1 LIWRIRERGTFEALR
16 REGIRARSGPIG
28 ITFLPDAPP
37 DPAPP
42 DPSSTPDDRGA
53 TGISGAPPPILE
65 PGPLPPR
72 LAFAIGRRVGH
83 AVERNRLRR
92 RLRAIF
98 ADLARQDPVALQP
111 GAYLVGC
118 QVGAVGLTHE
128 ELREHVSRA
137 LIRINRVVAR

>member
-1 LIWRIRERGTFEALR
+1 MIWRIRDRGTFEALR

-28 ITFLPDAPP
+28 VTFLPDPP
-37 DPAPP
+37 PEEPA
-42 DPSSTPDDRGA
+42 SG
-53 TGISGAPPPILE
+53 GSGAVVTEGGSHRGPILE
-65 PGPLPPR
+65 TGPLPPR

-98 ADLARQDPVALQP
+98 ADLARQDPVTLQP

-118 QVGAVGLTHE
+118 QVGATGLTHE

>member
-1 LIWRIRERGTFEALR
+1 LIWRIRDRGTFEALR
-16 REGIRARSGPIG
+16 RHGIRARSGPIG
-28 ITFLPDAPP
+28 ITFLPDPVAPEAGEATEVP
-37 DPAPP
+37 G
-42 DPSSTPDDRGA
+42 DR
-53 TGISGAPPPILE
+53 SRILE
-65 PGPLPPR
+65 TGPLPPR

-98 ADLARQDPVALQP
+98 ADLARQEPAVLQP

-118 QVGAVGLTHE
+118 QVGAAGSTHE

-137 LIRINRVVAR
+137 LTRINRVVAR

>member
-1 LIWRIRERGTFEALR
+1 MIWRIRDQATF
-16 REGIRARSGPIG
+16 RELQTHGIRGRHGSIW
-28 ITFLPDAPP
+28 ITFLPD
-37 DPAPP
+37 
-42 DPSSTPDDRGA
+42 
-53 TGISGAPPPILE
+53 PPPGDREATDADGDRSPILDR
-65 PGPLPPR
+65 GPLPPR

-98 ADLARQDPVALQP
+98 ADLARQDPGPLQP

-118 QVGAVGLTHE
+118 QPGADGLTFE

-137 LIRINRVVAR
+137 LTRINRVVAR

>member
-1 LIWRIRERGTFEALR
+1 MIWRIRDRRTFEALR

-28 ITFLPDAPP
+28 LTFLPD
-37 DPAPP
+37 
-42 DPSSTPDDRGA
+42 
-53 TGISGAPPPILE
+53 PPPE
-65 PGPLPPR
+65 PRRSADDAPSEQAAGGSPNPQDAPLPPR

-98 ADLARQDPVALQP
+98 ADLARQDPVVLRP

-118 QVGAVGLTHE
+118 QAGATGLTHE

-137 LIRINRVVAR
+137 LIRINRVAAR

>member
-1 LIWRIRERGTFEALR
+1 LIWRIRDRATFEALR
-16 REGIRARSGPIG
+16 RDGVRARSGPIG
-28 ITFLPDAPP
+28 ITFLPDPVPAAATPSAP
-37 DPAPP
+37 
-42 DPSSTPDDRGA
+42 SA
-53 TGISGAPPPILE
+53 TDGPILGG
-65 PGPLPPR
+65 GPAPPR

-98 ADLARQDPVALQP
+98 AELANQAGGPLPP

-118 QVGAVGLTHE
+118 QVGATGLTYQ

-137 LIRINRVVAR
+137 LTRINRVVAR